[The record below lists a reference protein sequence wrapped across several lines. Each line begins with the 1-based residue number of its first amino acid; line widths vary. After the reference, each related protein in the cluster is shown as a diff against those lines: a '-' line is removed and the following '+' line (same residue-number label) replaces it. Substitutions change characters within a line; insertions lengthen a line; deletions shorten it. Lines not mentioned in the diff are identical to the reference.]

1 MSTPPDPPTPSD
13 VTLRQR
19 LRNRMGA
26 RSFLN
31 RAAHWLLT
39 GASWWLLTFGLL
51 YVAGGAFLGWRA
63 AYEVLL
69 GLTAPGQTR
78 HSAFAYVLSL
88 SGWLLVPAI
97 IGGAAG
103 YFLGRQIDARRPL
116 SEEEIRDRVTSP
128 EQPATPGP
136 DRAHRLRIR
145 SLVEL
150 EADEGEGRRFVERYV
165 EGPHAGNREAA
176 EEHWSA
182 TIQFVADNW
191 ARLEGL
197 TPAVAAAEAE
207 RLARAAAFNA
217 AQLDRCFVCDQNRRV

>member
-1 MSTPPDPPTPSD
+1 MSTPDPPTPSG
-13 VTLRQR
+13 VSLWQR

-31 RAAHWLLT
+31 QAAHWLLT
-39 GASWWLLTFGLL
+39 GAPWWLLTFGLL
-51 YVAGGAFLGWRA
+51 YVAGGTFLGWRA
-63 AYEVLL
+63 AYEILV
-69 GLTAPGQTR
+69 GLTAPGQSGN
-78 HSAFAYVLSL
+78 SAFAYVLSL

-116 SEEEIRDRVTSP
+116 SEEEVHERVANP
-128 EQPATPGP
+128 EQPATPEPGR
-136 DRAHRLRIR
+136 DKGLRIR

-150 EADEGEGRRFVERYV
+150 EAEGGEGRRFAERYV
-165 EGPHAGNREAA
+165 NGPHARNREMA
-176 EEHWSA
+176 EEHWS
-182 TIQFVADNW
+182 TTVEFVADNW

>member
-1 MSTPPDPPTPSD
+1 
-13 VTLRQR
+13 
-19 LRNRMGA
+19 MGA
-26 RSFLN
+26 RSFFD

-39 GASWWLLTFGLL
+39 GAPWWLLAFVLL
-51 YVAGGAFLGWRA
+51 YTAGGAFLGWRA
-63 AYEVLL
+63 AYEVLV
-69 GLTAPGQTR
+69 GLTAPGQTQ

-116 SEEEIRDRVTSP
+116 SEEQVRERVANP
-128 EQPATPGP
+128 EPPATPEP
-136 DRAHRLRIR
+136 DRDRGLRIR
-145 SLVEL
+145 SLAEL
-150 EADEGEGRRFVERYV
+150 EAEGGEGRRFVEKYV
-165 EGPHAGNREAA
+165 AGPHTRNREVA

-182 TIQFVADNW
+182 TVQFVADNW

-197 TPAVAAAEAE
+197 TPVEAAVEAE

-217 AQLDRCFVCDQNRRV
+217 AQMDRCFVCDQNHRA

>member
-1 MSTPPDPPTPSD
+1 MPPDPPAPSG
-13 VTLRQR
+13 VRLRQR

-26 RSFLN
+26 RSFLD

-39 GASWWLLTFGLL
+39 GAPWWLLAFGLL

-63 AYEVLL
+63 AYEVLV
-69 GLTAPGQTR
+69 GLTAPVQTR
-78 HSAFAYVLSL
+78 NPAFAHVLSL

-103 YFLGRQIDARRPL
+103 YFLGRQIDARRSL
-116 SEEEIRDRVTSP
+116 SEEEVRERVANP
-128 EQPATPGP
+128 EQSAAPEPG
-136 DRAHRLRIR
+136 RAPGLRIR
-145 SLVEL
+145 SLVGL
-150 EADEGEGRRFVERYV
+150 EAEGGEARRFVERYV
-165 EGPHAGNREAA
+165 NGPHTGNREVA

-182 TIQFVADNW
+182 TVRFVADNW
-191 ARLEGL
+191 SRLAGL

-217 AQLDRCFVCDQNRRV
+217 AQMDRCFVCDQNRRVRR